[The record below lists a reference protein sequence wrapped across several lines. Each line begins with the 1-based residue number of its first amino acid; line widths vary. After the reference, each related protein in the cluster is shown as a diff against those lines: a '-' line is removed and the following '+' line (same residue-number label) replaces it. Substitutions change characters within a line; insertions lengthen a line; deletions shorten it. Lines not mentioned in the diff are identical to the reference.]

1 MNGQKVKNL
10 RKQSNSRSEYQ
21 QLKGRPQ
28 RKFPSFMWQN
38 VVSSNGRV
46 VKMKD
51 AVPEPFMPENYN
63 ERHSRKYQDRS
74 VFNPKTNATW

>member
-1 MNGQKVKNL
+1 MNEQKVKNL

-38 VVSSNGRV
+38 VISSNGMV
-46 VKMKD
+46 VKVKN
-51 AVPEPFMPENYN
+51 AVPEPFALENYN
-63 ERHSRKYQDRS
+63 DRQSRKYQDR
-74 VFNPKTNATW
+74 NKY

>member
-38 VVSSNGRV
+38 VVSSKGTII
-46 VKMKD
+46 K
-51 AVPEPFMPENYN
+51 AWSEVPKPFTPENYN
-63 ERHSRKYQDRS
+63 ERQSRKYQDRS